1 MSTKVDSKEESEIK
15 LKEMKKKEER
25 AENTCLFLFTLDII
39 TA

>member
-15 LKEMKKKEER
+15 LKEMKKEER

-39 TA
+39 TV